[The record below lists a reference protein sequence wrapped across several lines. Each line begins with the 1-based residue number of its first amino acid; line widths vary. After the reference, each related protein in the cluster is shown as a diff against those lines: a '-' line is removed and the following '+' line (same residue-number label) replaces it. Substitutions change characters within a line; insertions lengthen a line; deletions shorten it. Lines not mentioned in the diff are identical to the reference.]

1 MRIKK
6 PFSFH
11 LFASDNTCTWFRIQK
26 FLSISAHGHLVP
38 ASFEATTA
46 SLLGVLQTYVHYK
59 YVYICV
65 CEYVCYIFFSFE
77 HKVQQTELTTLHC
90 GKPGSLSLISGP
102 RDKFFLLVPLKLT
115 FISCILYD
123 LIH

>member
-6 PFSFH
+6 KNFSFN

-38 ASFEATTA
+38 ASLEATTA

-59 YVYICV
+59 YIYICV
-65 CEYVCYIFFSFE
+65 WGYVCYIFFSFE
-77 HKVQQTELTTLHC
+77 HKRQQTELPALHP
-90 GKPGSLSLISGP
+90 GKPGSPSLISGP
-102 RDKFFLLVPLKLT
+102 RDNVFSACSSKTYLYFLHPL
-115 FISCILYD
+115 
-123 LIH
+123 